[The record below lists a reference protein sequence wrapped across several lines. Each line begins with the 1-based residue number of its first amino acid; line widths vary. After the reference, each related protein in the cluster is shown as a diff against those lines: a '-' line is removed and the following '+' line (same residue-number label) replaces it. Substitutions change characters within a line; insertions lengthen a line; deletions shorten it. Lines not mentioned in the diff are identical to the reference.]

1 MSDTAT
7 EAIPVHLYF
16 ALDRTGSM
24 QKLRSDVIGG
34 FNSFLAE
41 QRKKPGECVMTLIQ
55 FDDVGPFDVIHDAVP
70 LAEVAELTDDSY
82 VPRGM
87 TPLLDA
93 EGRLIVKAEQRAQGR
108 RDAGEPAEAIIFATY
123 TDGLENA
130 SHEWTFP
137 ALSEKKKAHEGD
149 WAFIYLGVGHDAYGQ
164 SGRVGTMSVNTVS
177 APRSAKG
184 TQVAYDCYVAEVDN
198 VRSRAASGMRTNS
211 AQTAAAQRAENDRRT
226 AAAESTE

>member
-34 FNSFLAE
+34 FNSFLAD
-41 QRKKPGECVMTLIQ
+41 QKKKPGECVMTLIQ
-55 FDDVGPFDVIHDAVP
+55 FDEMEPFEVIHDAVP
-70 LAEVAELTDDSY
+70 LTEVPDLDEETY
-82 VPRGM
+82 VPRSS

-93 EGRLIVKAEQRAQGR
+93 EGRLIVKAEQRATAR
-108 RDAGEPAEAIIFATY
+108 RAAGEPAEAIIFATY

-130 SHEWTFP
+130 SQEWTIA
-137 ALSEKKKAHEGD
+137 ALSEKKKAHEGE

-164 SGRVGTMSVNTVS
+164 SGRIGTMSVNTVS
-177 APRSAKG
+177 APRSSQG
-184 TQVAYDCYVAEVDN
+184 TQVAYDGYVHEVDN
-198 VRSRAASGMRTNS
+198 VRSRAAAGMRTNS
-211 AQTAAAQRAENDRRT
+211 AETAAAQRAENDRRT
-226 AAAESTE
+226 AAAESVE